1 MKGTTHILKTLF
13 IIFSFA
19 SLTGCAVPFAS
30 GFQVKDVIQTVNG
43 VRNIQKISDAGVREE
58 LITETKNML
67 RDIQS
72 GGRTQ
77 R

>member
-1 MKGTTHILKTLF
+1 MKGTVTNLNIL
-13 IIFSFA
+13 IISFF
-19 SLTGCAVPFAS
+19 LLQGCAVPFAS

-43 VRNIQKISDAGVREE
+43 VRNIQKISEPAVREE
-58 LITETKNML
+58 LITETKNIL

-72 GGRTQ
+72 GGKTQ

>member
-1 MKGTTHILKTLF
+1 
-13 IIFSFA
+13 
-19 SLTGCAVPFAS
+19 VPFAS

-43 VRNIQKISDAGVREE
+43 VRNIQKISEPAVREE
-58 LITETKNML
+58 LITETKNIL

-72 GGRTQ
+72 GGKTQ